1 MDLSTPAG
9 NSVNDG
15 ISKDDCS
22 FHYTSVDDATPRILQ
37 LGTGCLLA
45 KLDICQAYR
54 NIPVAPEDR
63 RVLGMVWQQK
73 VRCYHSVYGQLL
85 SSFWQ

>member
-1 MDLSTPAG
+1 MDLSAPAG

-22 FHYTSVDDATPRILQ
+22 FHYTSVDDAARRILQ

-45 KLDICQAYR
+45 KWTFVKLIETFQ
-54 NIPVAPEDR
+54 
-63 RVLGMVWQQK
+63 
-73 VRCYHSVYGQLL
+73 
-85 SSFWQ
+85 